1 VSPTAIKYIPL
12 FFFPLQLNMHKYLI
26 IFAYTLK
33 KLNICVFAS
42 GSGTNF
48 KAILEARKS
57 GIITSGVKLLITNNS
72 DCGAVSIAKEN
83 GIPVFHISRKVYPE
97 ASEEEY
103 ANLFLDKL
111 SEHKIDFI
119 ALAGYMKMLDVRIVR
134 KFPNRIV
141 NIHPALLPK
150 FGGKGMY
157 GMNVHRA
164 VIEAGER
171 ESGVTIHYVNE
182 KYDEGKILLQEKVEV
197 STDDTPESLQK
208 KVLKL
213 EHRCYAQV
221 IHDLEKNSEY

>member
-1 VSPTAIKYIPL
+1 
-12 FFFPLQLNMHKYLI
+12 M
-26 IFAYTLK
+26 
-33 KLNICVFAS
+33 NICIFAS

-48 KAILEARKS
+48 KAILEARKL
-57 GIITSGVKLLITNNS
+57 GIITSEIKLLVTNNS

-83 GIPVFHISRKVYPE
+83 NIPVFHISRKVYPD
-97 ASEEEY
+97 ANDEEY
-103 ANLFLDKL
+103 ANLFLEKFT
-111 SEHKIDFI
+111 EHKIEFI

-164 VIEAGER
+164 VIEAGEK

-182 KYDEGKILLQEKVEV
+182 KYDEGEIILQERVPV
-197 STDDTPESLQK
+197 SSDDTAETLQK

-221 IHDLEKNSEY
+221 IHDLEKNAEC